1 MSDQVWLA
9 EEFEAHREHLR
20 AVALRMLGSSSEA
33 DDAVQEAWVRLS
45 RSDATQIESL
55 GAWLTTV
62 VSRVSLDMLRSRASR
77 REAPDASGVETA
89 TGAPS
94 PEDEVLMSEMVG
106 SALLVVLDTLTP
118 AERLAFVLHDLFAVP
133 FEEIAEML
141 GRSVPA
147 TKMLASRARRK
158 VQGSDASGEVDRS
171 RQRVVVDAFLAAAH
185 AGEFEA
191 LLALLDPGIV
201 LEADATGVKMGSPAI
216 VRGASD
222 VAAVFSGRA
231 EAARAAFVD
240 DGVGL
245 VWFVGGKPKVVWE
258 FMVGDDQVVHIDM
271 VASAARLAEMQ
282 IEGVDG

>member
-1 MSDQVWLA
+1 
-9 EEFEAHREHLR
+9 
-20 AVALRMLGSSSEA
+20 
-33 DDAVQEAWVRLS
+33 
-45 RSDATQIESL
+45 
-55 GAWLTTV
+55 
-62 VSRVSLDMLRSRASR
+62 
-77 REAPDASGVETA
+77 
-89 TGAPS
+89 
-94 PEDEVLMSEMVG
+94 
-106 SALLVVLDTLTP
+106 VVLDTLTP